1 MKDGEIKLLIEK
13 RSETTLFKIIWAHV
27 KKKKKVYN
35 KKYNNDT
42 CHSYKGGEVRKS
54 SLLQILI

>member
-27 KKKKKVYN
+27 KKKKKYIIKSIIMTHVTHTRGERYERVP
-35 KKYNNDT
+35 Y
-42 CHSYKGGEVRKS
+42 YKF
-54 SLLQILI
+54 

>member
-27 KKKKKVYN
+27 KKKK
-35 KKYNNDT
+35 
-42 CHSYKGGEVRKS
+42 S
-54 SLLQILI
+54 I